1 MPFQPNQDAIHTELA
16 ELSDK
21 RQRWV
26 DANEENE
33 FGEGIKNLLTELY
46 PENAH
51 FIFEL
56 LQNAEDAHANA
67 VSFYLNDD
75 HLVFEH
81 DGERQFT
88 HRDIESITSIGVSTK
103 RDDPTAIG
111 KFGVGFK
118 AVFAYTESPEI
129 HSGQYHIRIRDL
141 VVPDSDG
148 VDHTSTGQT
157 TRFVFP
163 FNHKNKSKQKAVSEI
178 ERGLLELSDI
188 TLLFLTH
195 IDTLTFSLPDG
206 GSGYMMRLSHD
217 NHRIEIQ
224 TSRPASL
231 DNDENEDTRDL
242 LPANTDDIR
251 SSHWMRFDET
261 VQIVDGEEA
270 NKAKSCA
277 IALAFQLE
285 LRDQRSKERRNDTG
299 RSGTD
304 SDWKIVPVEAGEVS
318 IYFPA
323 VKEDSRLRFHMH
335 APFASTVGRDSVRD
349 CEVNNELRDHLA
361 ALAAKSM
368 TTVRDTGLLS
378 VEFLAVLPLPIDNLS
393 CFYSPFRERLVGQF
407 NNKALTPTKCGKYKR
422 ATILRRAP
430 NDITSRLS
438 DSDLAVL
445 SEFQYLRW
453 VANPNQRNSREDQFF
468 ASLGIAEWGFEEL
481 KEAATEAILDVA
493 THWLERQ
500 SNDWVSKLYARL
512 NKLPRYHEA
521 RSAAAAYPIIRVQ
534 PRTHVTADTNGIYLS
549 ASGQFRET
557 YKIIEPRVWEDE
569 EAEAY
574 LRSLEFDDFTLSSE
588 VETLILPRYAVE
600 NPDISFDVHVKD
612 LRKIA
617 QVRTELSS
625 QLKTLAIVLC
635 TNAATGNSRF
645 VCGTDAYF
653 ESDTLHNFFDGNP
666 DAWFVTPKYGDTD
679 GEEIRELFR
688 SIGVKGDHPRQW
700 NTESYRKKAPYK
712 FDDHERGLQGFNPNW
727 KIDGLGYALSHP
739 TVKRSSYV
747 WNKLLVES
755 THLISGVIDK
765 CPNVAFPGD
774 RIEKVKRHSIAGT
787 LLKSKEWIPLRCGK
801 FVAVRNVESLDSIH
815 SDFDANEG
823 LLAALDEGRSSTLQT
838 AAETLEMPLDIA
850 EFVRNH
856 LDDVRKLRELI
867 EKKNANRQAIE
878 DSPSGNRERRRKKL
892 KERRQ
897 DAPTKQ
903 SVKKMRSVPAY
914 TRSVIDRQA
923 LFDFYIDEDEE
934 VVVCQMC
941 LDAMPFRR
949 RSEGSHCGKC
959 ITLFSKPWADHRTQQ
974 GTLAIDGYSLLE
986 KTWADD
992 QIQELKVMTPLNI
1005 VLCPVCY
1012 ELYREYVHNDLVQQ
1026 SSLFEYLLGERD
1038 ADFEVCDSDVRRD
1051 GKGTSLTFN
1060 PKHLGDIRDCLEPE
1074 DGHAAD
1080 GE

>member
-1 MPFQPNQDAIHTELA
+1 MTLQPNQDSIHAELA
-16 ELSDK
+16 ALSDK

-56 LQNAEDAHANA
+56 LQNAEDAHANT
-67 VSFYLNDD
+67 VSFYLKDD
-75 HLVFEH
+75 CLVFEH
-81 DGERQFT
+81 DGKRQFT

-118 AVFAYTESPEI
+118 AVFAYTESPEV
-129 HSGQYHIRIRDL
+129 HSGHYHIRIRDL

-148 VDHTSTGQT
+148 VDHTPLGHT

-163 FNHKNKSKQKAVSEI
+163 FNHKKKSKQKAVSEI

-206 GSGYMMRLSHD
+206 GSGDIMRLSHD
-217 NHRIEIQ
+217 DHRIEIQ
-224 TSRPASL
+224 SNRPDSL
-231 DNDENEDTRDL
+231 DDHEDEDTRSVSPTLMDGVQ
-242 LPANTDDIR
+242 

-261 VQIVDGEEA
+261 VQIIDQEEA
-270 NKAKSCA
+270 NRAKPCTIA
-277 IALAFQLE
+277 IAFQLE
-285 LRDQRSKERRNDTG
+285 PRNKRSKERAIEAG
-299 RSGTD
+299 RDGMG
-304 SDWKIVPVEAGEVS
+304 SDWRIVPVDAGEVS

-323 VKEDSRLRFHMH
+323 VKEDSRLRFHMN

-378 VEFLAVLPLPIDNLS
+378 VDFMAVLPLPIDNLS
-393 CFYSPFRERLVGQF
+393 YFYSPFRERLVDQF

-430 NDITSRLS
+430 NDITTRLS

-468 ASLGIAEWGFEEL
+468 ASLGIDEWGFEEL

-493 THWLERQ
+493 APWLERQ
-500 SNDWVSKLYARL
+500 SDEWVSKLYARL

-534 PRTHVTADTNGIYLS
+534 SRTHVTADTDGIYLS
-549 ASGQFRET
+549 ASGQFSET
-557 YKIIEPRVWEDE
+557 CKLIEPKVWEDE

-588 VETLILPRYAVE
+588 VETLILPKYAVE
-600 NPDISFDVHVKD
+600 NPNISFDVHVRELK
-612 LRKIA
+612 KIA

-635 TNAATGNSRF
+635 KNAATGNSRF

-653 ESDTLHNFFDGNP
+653 ESDTLHNYFDGNP
-666 DAWFVTPKYGDTD
+666 DAWFVSPQYGDID

-700 NTESYRKKAPYK
+700 NMEAYRKKAPYK

-727 KIDGLGYALSHP
+727 KIDGLRYALSHP

-747 WNKLLVES
+747 WNTLLVES

-765 CPNVAFPGD
+765 CPNAAFPSD

-787 LLKSKEWIPLRCGK
+787 ILKSSEWIPLRCGN
-801 FVAVRNVESLDSIH
+801 FVAASNVESLDSLH
-815 SDFDANEG
+815 SDFDANED
-823 LLAALDEGRSSTLQT
+823 LLAALDEGRSSKLQT
-838 AAETLEMPLDIA
+838 AAEALEMPLDIA
-850 EFVRNH
+850 EFVRTH
-856 LDDVRKLRELI
+856 LEDVKKLRELI
-867 EKKNANRQAIE
+867 ESRESHEEVI
-878 DSPSGNRERRRKKL
+878 DSSDSRNRERRRQKL
-892 KERRQ
+892 KERREQ
-897 DAPTKQ
+897 APIKE
-903 SVKKMRSVPAY
+903 SVKKLRSVPKYA
-914 TRSVIDRQA
+914 RSEVDRQS
-923 LFDFYIDEDEE
+923 LFAFYHDDDDD
-934 VVVCQMC
+934 VLFCQMC
-941 LDAMPFRR
+941 CDPMPFVKRNGEE
-949 RSEGSHCGKC
+949 SVECVD
-959 ITLFSKPWADHRTQQ
+959 LFSKKWAAATGFD
-974 GTLAIDGYSLLE
+974 
-986 KTWADD
+986 
-992 QIQELKVMTPLNI
+992 LKVMTSLKL
-1005 VLCPVCY
+1005 VLCPVCS
-1012 ELYREYVHNDLVQQ
+1012 EIYRDYVFEDIDKETA
-1026 SSLFEYLLGERD
+1026 LFDHLCNGHDE
-1038 ADFEVCDSDVRRD
+1038 DFVVCGSDVRRD
-1051 GKGTSLTFN
+1051 NKGRTLRFN
-1060 PKHLGDIRDCLEPE
+1060 RTHLGDIQDCLDLDE
-1074 DGHAAD
+1074 DTPVD
-1080 GE
+1080 DND